1 MLRKIKLLAELKQ
14 REMALKDLLKQKSDF
29 EVRKS
34 DLEKA
39 LTEAETEEDIELIE
53 KSIDELEAEVK
64 EADADAK
71 SAAEQKKID
80 EINAE
85 LEKLDEQSKTAV
97 PSETPKDDTKERG
110 AVITMRKGILAQL
123 DVQQRANFFASERV
137 KTFLAE
143 ARELRQSKGVSNVE
157 LTIPQEF
164 FEVLRPNLPKLSKL
178 YSKVTVK
185 KVKGTGR
192 KNISGIYPEAIWT
205 EMCATLNE
213 LGLSFSQIGIDGYKV
228 GGFMAIDNAILEDSD
243 EALASE
249 ILDAL
254 SAAIAK
260 ALDRAI
266 VYGTGVR
273 MPMGIATRLAQTAKP
288 SDWDAS
294 APEWTDLHETHV
306 VKLSA
311 DEATKTGAE
320 FFASL
325 YKALTIADSDYASGT
340 LTWVMNKKTH
350 QALIAKA
357 IAMNSAAAV
366 VSSVNSTMPVIGG
379 DIIELEIMA
388 DNDILGG
395 YFDLYLL
402 AERAGGKFAST
413 DIVRFIEDQ
422 TLFKGTA
429 RYDGKPIFGE
439 AFVMVNISGTVPTTS
454 STFPGDE
461 ANVKL
466 VSLSELKIGSTPAT
480 LFPPFD
486 PSVLNYTCTV
496 KAHANKIT
504 ATALSAG
511 AVVSIK
517 NGETS
522 VNSGSNATFAAG
534 ENTLTISVTNGHA
547 TERRYTVVVN
557 DATT

>member
-14 REMALKDLLKQKSDF
+14 RELALEALKKQKSSF
-29 EVRKS
+29 ETRKS

-39 LTEAETEEDIELIE
+39 LSEAETDEDIELVS
-53 KSIDELEAEVK
+53 KSIDELGTEISN
-64 EADADAK
+64 ADVEAK
-71 SAAEQKKID
+71 SAAEQARID

-85 LEKLDEQSKTAV
+85 LGAIDEQSRAAA
-97 PSETPKDDTKERG
+97 PEETKKKPIEERG
-110 AVITMRKGILAQL
+110 AFTTMKKSVISLLEPQE
-123 DVQQRANFFASERV
+123 RANFFANEEV
-137 KTFLAE
+137 KSFLSR
-143 ARELRQSKGVSNVE
+143 ARELRQNKGINNAE
-157 LTIPQEF
+157 LTIPQVF
-164 FEVLRPNLPKLSKL
+164 FEVLRPNLPKISKL
-178 YSKVTVK
+178 YSKVNVK

-192 KNISGIYPEAIWT
+192 KNIAGIYPEAIWT
-205 EMCATLNE
+205 EMCAALNE

-228 GGFMAIDNAILEDSD
+228 GGFMAIDNATLEDSD

-249 ILDAL
+249 ILEAL

-288 SDWDAS
+288 SDWDAN

-325 YKALTIADSDYASGT
+325 YKALTIADSDYASGA

-350 QALIAKA
+350 QTLIAKA

-461 ANVKL
+461 ANAKL
-466 VSLSELKIGSTPAT
+466 VSLSELKIGSTPVT
-480 LFPPFD
+480 LFPPFS

-496 KAHANKIT
+496 KAHANKVT

-511 AVVSIK
+511 ATVSIR
-517 NGETS
+517 NGEAS
-522 VNSGSNATFAAG
+522 VNSGSNATFTAG
-534 ENTLTISVTNGHA
+534 ENILTISVTNGHA
-547 TERRYTVVVN
+547 SERKYTVVVN
-557 DATT
+557 DTTT